1 MDKGQCLGL
10 ELCRYPILHPN
21 KKERQS
27 RVKQFISVMF
37 VSSRWFDVN
46 ILEWMFPLL
55 VHFWDQY
62 SLLLL
67 YRILEKQVTFM
78 FLCHHSSNQKLIA
91 KRYVPKQFFFCK
103 TFSRQFFAAKFP
115 TNALLTQVF
124 SSTQVSQAVISLKH
138 NFDPMLK
145 QILLICDV
153 CREKR
158 L

>member
-91 KRYVPKQFFFCK
+91 KRYVPKQFFSAKLFLVN
-103 TFSRQFFAAKFP
+103 FLRQNFQFFFWPKF
-115 TNALLTQVF
+115 F
-124 SSTQVSQAVISLKH
+124 SSIQVSQAVISLKH